1 MIDGLKFPE
10 GVGQTA
16 LVVAWTRQ
24 MESRRPDALFHDPF
38 ADELLRAIAEDQSFA
53 EVSDMVT
60 RASLSTREYPTYF
73 AVRTRFFDDE
83 LLTAMRAGIR
93 QVVTLAAG
101 VDGRTLRLD
110 CPPGTR
116 WYELDL
122 PDMTAFKDAL
132 IANSRLAATCERHGV
147 AADLTANWP
156 DALREAGFDPGLPTA
171 WLVEGLLM
179 YLSDEEGDALLSEL
193 SALSAPGSR
202 IMLEQL
208 AAVMLGEEG
217 KPSRERL
224 ASQGARWRSA
234 RDDVQAW
241 LAGHGWH
248 AEVYSGADP
257 RIGHGRTVSR
267 LPACWVATGTLTKRA
282 DAAPAG

>member
-1 MIDGLKFPE
+1 MIDGLKVPK

-16 LVVAWTRQ
+16 LVVAWMRQ
-24 MESRRPDALFHDPF
+24 MESQRPDALFQDPF
-38 ADELLRAIAEDQSFA
+38 ADALLRVIAEDPAFA

-60 RASLSTREYPTYF
+60 RASSSTREYPAYF

-83 LLTAMRAGIR
+83 LLSAMQAGVR

-101 VDGRTLRLD
+101 VDGRTVRLD

-122 PDMTAFKDAL
+122 PDMAAFTDEL
-132 IANSRLAATCERHGV
+132 ISRSGLAPTCERRSV

-156 DALREAGFDPGLPTA
+156 NALREAGFDPTRPTA

-179 YLSDEEGDALLSEL
+179 YLSDEAGDALLGEM

-208 AAVMLGEEG
+208 EAAMLGEEG
-217 KPSRERL
+217 KPSRDRL
-224 ASQGARWRSA
+224 ASQGARWLSA
-234 RDDVQAW
+234 RDDLQSW

-267 LPACWVATGTLTKRA
+267 LPACWVATGTLAEGAEAERA
-282 DAAPAG
+282 G

>member
-1 MIDGLKFPE
+1 MIDDLKIPE

-16 LVVAWTRQ
+16 LVVAWMRQ
-24 MESRRPDALFHDPF
+24 MESQRPDALFQDPF
-38 ADELLRAIAEDQSFA
+38 ADVVLRVIAEDRSFT
-53 EVSDMVT
+53 EVSQMVT
-60 RASLSTREYPTYF
+60 RASSSTREYPAYF

-83 LLTAMRAGIR
+83 LRSAMGSGIR

-101 VDGRTLRLD
+101 VDGRTVRLD

-132 IANSRLAATCERHGV
+132 IAHSGLAPACERRGV
-147 AADLTANWP
+147 AGDLTADWSR
-156 DALREAGFDPGLPTA
+156 ALREAGFDPARPTA

-179 YLSDEEGDALLSEL
+179 YLSDEVGDALLTEL

-208 AAVMLGEEG
+208 ETAMLGEEG
-217 KPSRERL
+217 RPSRDRL
-224 ASQGARWRSA
+224 ASQGARWLSA
-234 RDDVQAW
+234 RDDLRPW
-241 LAGHGWH
+241 LAGHGWA

-267 LPACWVATGTLTKRA
+267 LPACWVATGTLTGRA
-282 DAAPAG
+282 DVTPAA

>member
-1 MIDGLKFPE
+1 MIDGLKVPE

-16 LVVAWTRQ
+16 LVVAWMRQ
-24 MESRRPDALFHDPF
+24 MESLRPDALFQDPF
-38 ADELLRAIAEDQSFA
+38 ADGLLKAIAEDQSFT
-53 EVSDMVT
+53 EVSEMVT
-60 RASLSTREYPTYF
+60 RASSSTREYPAYF

-83 LLTAMRAGIR
+83 LLSAMRAGVR

-101 VDGRTLRLD
+101 VDGRTVRLD
-110 CPPGTR
+110 CPPGTQ

-132 IANSRLAATCERHGV
+132 IAHSGLATTCERRGV

-156 DALREAGFDPGLPTA
+156 DALREAGFDSDQPTA

-179 YLSDEEGDALLSEL
+179 YLSDEAGDALLSEL

-208 AAVMLGEEG
+208 EAAMLGEEG

-224 ASQGARWRSA
+224 ASQGARWLSA
-234 RDDVQAW
+234 RDDLQSW

-267 LPACWVATGTLTKRA
+267 LPACWVATGTLTERA
-282 DAAPAG
+282 DADPAG